1 MAGAADIDWLAYQ
14 TKTRTRRFLI
24 SNLMKLRIHH
34 WYLLVCHSLQK
45 SNAKTTYTP
54 LIVPSITRKR
64 QMGWRWRRSGEELD
78 RETEHKLLCSIRKY
92 LVGQFFQRFQRIM
105 LKAFSKLRL
114 LDIKLCFVIDFKEK
128 FSSTL

>member
-1 MAGAADIDWLAYQ
+1 MAGAADIDWLAYSDEDSDEEVPD
-14 TKTRTRRFLI
+14 

-64 QMGWRWRRSGEELD
+64 QMGMEMEKESEKELD
-78 RETEHKLLCSIRKY
+78 RETEHKLLCSIKEISSGTVFKDSRELCY
-92 LVGQFFQRFQRIM
+92 
-105 LKAFSKLRL
+105 KAFSSFASLISSCAL
-114 LDIKLCFVIDFKEK
+114 L
-128 FSSTL
+128 